1 MYALCAFVCDI
12 LSYHFHVFYDIIEA
26 RDEKGGGC
34 RMFRRILAVGDVHGE
49 ADCLEQLWAKI
60 AFDDAHDLLV
70 FLGDYI
76 DRGPAP
82 VRTLQFVQRQTEK
95 YRNVHAL
102 MGNHEAMMLSYM
114 DAYGLGCTLLGQF
127 DLWLANG
134 GKITRKQLAAL
145 PAAEA
150 KALTEFV
157 RQRPI
162 SFRTTHEEEEIL
174 FVHAGVNPAAED
186 SREDMLWIREAFFM
200 GYYGDTVVVVGH
212 TPTQMLRRDRAPVPL
227 FLPNN
232 IVACDTGSYLPDGRI
247 SCVDVARYLRL
258 RRGGHRLSFEECAS
272 CCVQAKPR
280 RTKEASDTR

>member
-1 MYALCAFVCDI
+1 MYALCGFVCDI
-12 LSYHFHVFYDIIEA
+12 LSYHFHVFYDIIEM
-26 RDEKGGGC
+26 KGGG

-49 ADCLEQLWAKI
+49 ADCLERLWTRI

-186 SREDMLWIREAFFM
+186 SREDMLWIREAFFT
-200 GYYGDTVVVVGH
+200 GYYGDAVVVVGH
-212 TPTQMLRRDRAPVPL
+212 TPTQRLRRDRAPVPL

-258 RRGGHRLSFEECAS
+258 RRSGHRLSLEESAS
-272 CCVQAKPR
+272 CCLQVKPR
-280 RTKEASDTR
+280 RAKEASDTR

>member
-1 MYALCAFVCDI
+1 MYALCGFVCDI

-26 RDEKGGGC
+26 RDEKGGG

-145 PAAEA
+145 PVAEA

-186 SREDMLWIREAFFM
+186 SREDMLWIREEFFM

-272 CCVQAKPR
+272 CCVQARPR
-280 RTKEASDTR
+280 HAKEASDKR

>member
-1 MYALCAFVCDI
+1 MMQ
-12 LSYHFHVFYDIIEA
+12 
-26 RDEKGGGC
+26 KGGG

-49 ADCLEQLWAKI
+49 ADCLERLWTRI

-102 MGNHEAMMLSYM
+102 MGNHEAMMLSYV
-114 DAYGLGCTLLGQF
+114 DAYGLGGTLLGQF

-150 KALTEFV
+150 KALMEFV

-162 SFRTTHEEEEIL
+162 SFRTSHEEEEIL
-174 FVHAGVNPAAED
+174 FVHAGVNPVAED
-186 SREDMLWIREAFFM
+186 SREDMLWIREEFFM

-212 TPTQMLRRDRAPVPL
+212 TPTQRLRRDRAPVPL

-280 RTKEASDTR
+280 HAKEASDTR

>member
-1 MYALCAFVCDI
+1 M
-12 LSYHFHVFYDIIEA
+12 
-26 RDEKGGGC
+26 RKGGD

-102 MGNHEAMMLSYM
+102 MGNHEAMMLNYM

-186 SREDMLWIREAFFM
+186 SREDMLWIREEFFM

-258 RRGGHRLSFEECAS
+258 RRSGHRLSLEECAS
-272 CCVQAKPR
+272 CCLQVKPR
-280 RTKEASDTR
+280 HAKEASDTR

>member
-1 MYALCAFVCDI
+1 
-12 LSYHFHVFYDIIEA
+12 
-26 RDEKGGGC
+26 
-34 RMFRRILAVGDVHGE
+34 MFRRILAVGDVHGE
-49 ADCLEQLWAKI
+49 ADCLERLWAKI

-76 DRGPAP
+76 DRGSAP

-102 MGNHEAMMLSYM
+102 MGNHEAMMLSYV

-162 SFRTTHEEEEIL
+162 SFRTSHEDEEIL
-174 FVHAGVNPAAED
+174 FVHAGVNPVAED
-186 SREDMLWIREAFFM
+186 SREDMLWIREEFFM

-280 RTKEASDTR
+280 RATEASATR

>member
-1 MYALCAFVCDI
+1 
-12 LSYHFHVFYDIIEA
+12 
-26 RDEKGGGC
+26 
-34 RMFRRILAVGDVHGE
+34 MFRRILAVGDVHGE
-49 ADCLEQLWAKI
+49 ADCLERLWAKI

-102 MGNHEAMMLSYM
+102 MGNHEAMMLSYI
-114 DAYGLGCTLLGQF
+114 DAYGMGHTIMGQF

-145 PAAEA
+145 PTVEA
-150 KALTEFV
+150 KVLTEFV

-162 SFRTTHEEEEIL
+162 SFRTSHEDEEIL

-186 SREDMLWIREAFFM
+186 RREDMLWIREDFFT

-212 TPTQMLRRDRAPVPL
+212 TPTQRLRRDRAPVPL

-258 RRGGHRLSFEECAS
+258 RRSGHRLSSEERAS
-272 CCVQAKPR
+272 CCVQAVPR
-280 RTKEASDTR
+280 NG

>member
-1 MYALCAFVCDI
+1 MYALCGFVCDI
-12 LSYHFHVFYDIIEA
+12 LSYHFHVFYDIIKV
-26 RDEKGGGC
+26 KGGG

-49 ADCLEQLWAKI
+49 ADCLERLWTRI

-82 VRTLQFVQRQTEK
+82 VRTLQFVRRQVET

-186 SREDMLWIREAFFM
+186 SREDMLWIREKFFM

-258 RRGGHRLSFEECAS
+258 RRSGHRLSLEECAS
-272 CCVQAKPR
+272 CCLQVKPR
-280 RTKEASDTR
+280 RAKEASDTR

>member
-1 MYALCAFVCDI
+1 MMQ
-12 LSYHFHVFYDIIEA
+12 
-26 RDEKGGGC
+26 KGGG

-49 ADCLEQLWAKI
+49 ADCLERLWTRI

-102 MGNHEAMMLSYM
+102 MGNHEAMMLSYV
-114 DAYGLGCTLLGQF
+114 DAYGLGGTLLGQF

-162 SFRTTHEEEEIL
+162 FFRTSHEEEEIL
-174 FVHAGVNPAAED
+174 FVHAGVNPVAED
-186 SREDMLWIREAFFM
+186 SREDMLWIREVFFT

-212 TPTQMLRRDRAPVPL
+212 TPTQRLRRDRAPVPL

-258 RRGGHRLSFEECAS
+258 RRGGHRLSFEERAS
-272 CCVQAKPR
+272 CCVQARPR
-280 RTKEASDTR
+280 RAKEASDT

>member
-1 MYALCAFVCDI
+1 M
-12 LSYHFHVFYDIIEA
+12 
-26 RDEKGGGC
+26 RKGGG

-102 MGNHEAMMLSYM
+102 MGNHEAMMLSYV

-162 SFRTTHEEEEIL
+162 FFRTSHEEEEIL
-174 FVHAGVNPAAED
+174 FVHAGVNPVAED
-186 SREDMLWIREAFFM
+186 SCEDMLWIREAFFT

-212 TPTQMLRRDRAPVPL
+212 TPTQRLRRDRAPVPL

-272 CCVQAKPR
+272 CCVQARPR
-280 RTKEASDTR
+280 RAKEASDTR

>member
-1 MYALCAFVCDI
+1 M
-12 LSYHFHVFYDIIEA
+12 
-26 RDEKGGGC
+26 RKGGG

-49 ADCLEQLWAKI
+49 ADCLEQLWTRI

-102 MGNHEAMMLSYM
+102 MGNHEAMMLSYV

-162 SFRTTHEEEEIL
+162 SFRTAHEEEEIL

-186 SREDMLWIREAFFM
+186 SREDMLWIREEFFM

-258 RRGGHRLSFEECAS
+258 RRSGHRLSPEECAS
-272 CCVQAKPR
+272 CCVQARPR
-280 RTKEASDTR
+280 RAKEASDTR

>member
-12 LSYHFHVFYDIIEA
+12 LSYHFHGFYDIIETHDA
-26 RDEKGGGC
+26 EGGGG

-49 ADCLEQLWAKI
+49 ADCLERLWTRI

-114 DAYGLGCTLLGQF
+114 DAYGLGRTLLGQF

-150 KALTEFV
+150 ESLMEFV

-162 SFRTTHEEEEIL
+162 FFRTSHEEEEIL

-280 RTKEASDTR
+280 HATEASATR

>member
-1 MYALCAFVCDI
+1 
-12 LSYHFHVFYDIIEA
+12 
-26 RDEKGGGC
+26 
-34 RMFRRILAVGDVHGE
+34 MFRRILAVGDVHGE
-49 ADCLEQLWAKI
+49 ADCLERLWAKI

-114 DAYGLGCTLLGQF
+114 DAYGLGRTLLGQF

-145 PAAEA
+145 PTAEA
-150 KALTEFV
+150 EALTEFV

-162 SFRTTHEEEEIL
+162 FFRTSYEDEEIL

-200 GYYGDTVVVVGH
+200 GYCGDAVVVVGH
-212 TPTQMLRRDRAPVPL
+212 TPTQRLRRDRAPVPL

-272 CCVQAKPR
+272 CCLQVKPR
-280 RTKEASDTR
+280 RMKEASDTR